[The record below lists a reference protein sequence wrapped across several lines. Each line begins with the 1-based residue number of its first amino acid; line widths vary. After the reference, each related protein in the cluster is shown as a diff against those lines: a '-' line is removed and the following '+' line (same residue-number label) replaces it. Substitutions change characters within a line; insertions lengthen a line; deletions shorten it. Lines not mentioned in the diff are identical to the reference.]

1 MEHLKAPPPLT
12 LTRKVISYWA
22 EECLKDLQETMAV
35 EGIWHADFSVLVFC
49 TKEQLLTLRE
59 ERGELHS
66 FSQMFL
72 FFYSLEFCVW
82 LCWLLLFVSLLS
94 GTLSCLLQCWPEILC
109 AMTFLHQGPETQ
121 LFNSPWSYIPCT
133 SAFVPRPPHLEHF
146 LSPALHTQTQDSS
159 GLPLLQYS
167 VQTPLSLGR
176 SLWSAQ
182 LENASP
188 LFELRRIAYG
198 SYHCRLCF
206 ITLWTLSETTFN
218 TLELKTWI
226 DFSLGFKIIVSSIMC
241 SEWVKE

>member
-1 MEHLKAPPPLT
+1 
-12 LTRKVISYWA
+12 
-22 EECLKDLQETMAV
+22 MAV

-82 LCWLLLFVSLLS
+82 LCWLLHECAYCLAPSLVCSNADLRFFMPWLF
-94 GTLSCLLQCWPEILC
+94 P
-109 AMTFLHQGPETQ
+109 HQGPETQ

-198 SYHCRLCF
+198 SYLCRLCF
-206 ITLWTLSETTFN
+206 ITLWTPSETTFN

-226 DFSLGFKIIVSSIMC
+226 DFSLGFKIIVPSIMC
-241 SEWVKE
+241 SERVKE